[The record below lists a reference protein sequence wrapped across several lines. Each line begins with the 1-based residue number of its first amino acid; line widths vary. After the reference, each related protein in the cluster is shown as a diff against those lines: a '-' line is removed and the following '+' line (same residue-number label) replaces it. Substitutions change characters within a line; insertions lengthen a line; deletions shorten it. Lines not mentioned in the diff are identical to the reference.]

1 MELYNP
7 SVIRGIKNK
16 YGFKFSKSLGQNF
29 LTDRSVLEGIVQGAD
44 ISRDDLVLEIGPGIG
59 TLTMEAAKKAGKVVA
74 VEIDGNL
81 IGILSET
88 LAGVDNVKIV
98 AGLRPRQP

>member
-44 ISRDDLVLEIGPGIG
+44 ISREDLVLENRSGYWNSYDGSRQEG
-59 TLTMEAAKKAGKVVA
+59 GKSRF
-74 VEIDGNL
+74 
-81 IGILSET
+81 ILRET
-88 LAGVDNVKIV
+88 KLKI
-98 AGLRPRQP
+98 

>member
-29 LTDRSVLEGIVQGAD
+29 LTDRSMFFQKTARKRLFPHCRQERIHPQH
-44 ISRDDLVLEIGPGIG
+44 
-59 TLTMEAAKKAGKVVA
+59 
-74 VEIDGNL
+74 VERREPLFHGL
-81 IGILSET
+81 LS
-88 LAGVDNVKIV
+88 
-98 AGLRPRQP
+98 P